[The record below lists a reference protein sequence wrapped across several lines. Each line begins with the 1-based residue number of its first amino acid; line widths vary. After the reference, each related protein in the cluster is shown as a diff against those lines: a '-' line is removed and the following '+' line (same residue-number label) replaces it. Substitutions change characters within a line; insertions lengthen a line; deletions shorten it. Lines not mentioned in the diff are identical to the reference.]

1 MRKTFTT
8 MHAVRTAEF
17 FLTQQQDTAGQQQG
31 RRSMIFWGK
40 RFLSAKTVREFA
52 AGSEKWTL
60 PPPPPPPSYGRSEEK
75 EKEEE
80 EEEEVPLPK
89 VKMERDAISLP
100 PSPEASEK

>member
-1 MRKTFTT
+1 
-8 MHAVRTAEF
+8 
-17 FLTQQQDTAGQQQG
+17 
-31 RRSMIFWGK
+31 MIFWGK

-100 PSPEASEK
+100 PSPEASEKWEEESFFLSFSFLYIQEEIMVPLLA